1 MLSQFALE
9 GFGVLL
15 EPLALEHAPAL
26 AETAAGDR
34 SSYGYTW
41 VPDGLQEARAWVEGA
56 LAARDSGRQVPFAV
70 RDARVGGRVAGS
82 TRFLGLEV
90 FSWPPDWPPGAGPGD
105 PSPAMSSRRPWRRS
119 AARGMRPGRSAR
131 T

>member
-15 EPLALEHAPAL
+15 EPLALQHAPAL
-26 AETAAGDR
+26 AEAAAGDR
-34 SSYGYTW
+34 STYGYTW

-70 RDARVGGRVAGS
+70 RDARASGRVVGS
-82 TRFLGLEV
+82 TRFLDLDV
-90 FSWPPDWPPGAGPGD
+90 FCWPPAWPPGVGAGPEPCD
-105 PSPAMSSRRPWRRS
+105 EQPPTVAEI
-119 AARGMRPGRSAR
+119 
-131 T
+131 